1 MTTLHSRSLSETV
14 APSGSAM
21 PFPASRGPVSELLFS
36 ILRGDVEDSESLV
49 TAARSLT
56 ETSADTTVDGRPAI
70 LYDEDAQI
78 CLTALYEL
86 HLQGIAGV
94 GDDWEWNTDLL
105 AAREALEVP
114 FEAAIRIV
122 ANPPTDSTGVVAELW
137 KMTAP
142 TAGPGLSAFMARD
155 ADLQHFREL
164 LVHRSLNQLRE
175 ADVHTLGIPRLAGA
189 PKAALVEVQS
199 DEYGGGRP
207 ERMHSA
213 LFATTMRELGLSDRY
228 AHYIDAVPAITLAS
242 LNALS
247 LFGLHRRLL
256 GALVGHLCAVETT
269 SALPSKKYSAGL
281 TRLGFGKAAT
291 LFFDEHVEADSVHE
305 QIVCRD
311 LAGGLVS
318 ASPST
323 GDDILLGAAACL
335 AFDDLVG
342 DHVTRC
348 WEQGISSLRQE
359 IE

>member
-1 MTTLHSRSLSETV
+1 MSDAVTRRGTSMPLP
-14 APSGSAM
+14 AP
-21 PFPASRGPVSELLFS
+21 RGPVSDLLFT
-36 ILRGDVEDSESLV
+36 ILRGDRADATPFVP
-49 TAARSLT
+49 AARSLA
-56 ETSADTTVDGRPAI
+56 SALGEDPRAI
-70 LYDEDAQI
+70 LLDDDAQI

-86 HLQGIAGV
+86 HLQGITGV
-94 GDDWEWNTDLL
+94 GDDWEWNGDLI
-105 AAREALEVP
+105 AARAALEAP
-114 FEAAIRIV
+114 FDAAIRDL
-122 ANPPTDSTGVVAELW
+122 ADAPTDAGDVVAALW
-137 KMTAP
+137 DMTAP
-142 TAGPGLSAFMARD
+142 STAPGLSGYMAHD
-155 ADLQHFREL
+155 ADLTQFREL

-199 DEYGGGRP
+199 DEYGGGRA

-213 LFATTMRELGLSDRY
+213 LFATTMRELGLSDNY
-228 AHYIDAVPAITLAS
+228 AHYIDAVPAVTLAS

-247 LFGLHRRLL
+247 LFGLHRSRL

-281 TRLGFGKAAT
+281 RRLGFGSAAT

-311 LAGGLVS
+311 LAGGLV
-318 ASPST
+318 AARPEV

-342 DHVTRC
+342 DHVARC
-348 WEQGISSLRQE
+348 WEEQRSSLRHPVG
-359 IE
+359 